1 MNPFQTDVQKAVDI
15 LRDAG
20 CTEIFLF
27 GSVISGKTTAESD
40 IDLAVRGCPPGKFFQ
55 LHGQL
60 LRELSRPVDLTNL
73 DRDDAFARYLEHEG
87 DLLPIA

>member
-1 MNPFQTDVQKAVDI
+1 MTLQNDVQKAANI
-15 LRDAG
+15 LKAAG

-27 GSVISGKTTAESD
+27 GSAASGEMTTESD
-40 IDLAVRGCPPGKFFQ
+40 LDLAVRGCPPGKFFQ

-73 DRDDAFARYLEHEG
+73 DRDDAFARYLEREG
-87 DLLPIA
+87 DLLPIAR